1 MRQANRMIEFL
12 YVQQKEDQIYL
23 AEQVIG
29 IYRK

>member
-12 YVQQKEDQIYL
+12 YVQLKEDQIYL